1 MSYLIIGGTGTLG
14 KATISAI
21 YKRDP
26 RAQISILSREEL
38 KQKNLQAKFPLIK
51 CIIGDIRDLRKES
64 VAGFESV
71 FHFAAMKHVDI
82 CEQNLY
88 ECQAINMQG
97 TMNVAHALTG
107 SSTKYAVFCS
117 TDKAVLPV
125 NAYGHCKAFS
135 EKYWHSRNN
144 IADSAT
150 IYNVFR
156 WGNVM
161 GSRGSVVHA
170 FAESLKKDGIVRIT
184 DPSMTRFW
192 IHIDDVANFM
202 LDNYKINHGETVL
215 PGMKAASITAVAEA
229 VARTL
234 GLKEYRVEYTGTRDG
249 EKIHECLWSSHEECV
264 RSDTAEQFTMDEL
277 ISLVERSL

>member
-14 KATISAI
+14 YATIAAI
-21 YKRDP
+21 YRREP
-26 RAQISILSREEL
+26 SAQISIISREEL
-38 KQKNLQAKFPLIK
+38 KQKKLVEKFPLVK
-51 CIIGDIRDLRKES
+51 CIIGDVRDLRKES
-64 VAGFESV
+64 VVGYESV

-88 ECQAINMQG
+88 ECQAINLQG

-107 SSTKYAVFCS
+107 SSAKYAVFCS

-135 EKYWHSRNN
+135 EKYWQSRNN
-144 IADSAT
+144 IADSAC

-170 FAESLKKDGIVRIT
+170 FAKSLKNDRIVRVT
-184 DPSMTRFW
+184 DARMTRFW
-192 IHIDDVANFM
+192 IHIDDVAEFM
-202 LDNYKINHGETVL
+202 LDNYKLRFGEPIL
-215 PGMKAASITAVAEA
+215 PGMKAASICAVADA
-229 VARTL
+229 VAQVL
-234 GLKEYRVEYTGTRDG
+234 GITEYKMEFTGVRDG
-249 EKIHECLWSSHEECV
+249 EKIHECLWSSHEDCI
-264 RSDTAEQFTMDEL
+264 RSDNADHFSVSEL
-277 ISLVERSL
+277 RDLVKRSL